1 LIFQVPATG
10 QTLAARAKT
19 ARSQALSLSGEARV
33 RGQAFRS
40 LLQALGSLSV
50 DVEAVIARLPSELGP
65 LVNGDVKGTGW
76 YPIASYAA
84 LHQAALDVTGKS
96 VAFSRALGEQATRLD
111 ARGVFQFVLRF
122 VSPESLVR
130 HADRVL
136 GLYIDGPVIDVVLLA
151 PNRGR
156 VHISSAAGY
165 TQSIWEDHY
174 GSMEALV
181 MLSGGREAKAVEIE
195 RGDDWGV
202 VELTWR

>member
-1 LIFQVPATG
+1 LISQVPANG

-50 DVEAVIARLPSELGP
+50 DVEAVVARLPSELGP
-65 LVNGDVKGTGW
+65 LVNGDVRGTGW

-84 LHQAALDVTGKS
+84 LHQAALEVTGKS

-136 GLYIDGPVIDVVLLA
+136 GLYIDGPVIDVVLLG

-156 VHISSAAGY
+156 VHISGAAGY
-165 TQSIWEDHY
+165 SPSIWEDHY

-181 MLSGGREAKAVEIE
+181 ALSGGRDARAVEIE

>member
-1 LIFQVPATG
+1 LISQVPATG

-33 RGQAFRS
+33 RGQSFRG

-50 DVEAVIARLPSELGP
+50 DVEAVVARLPSELGP

-84 LHQAALDVTGKS
+84 LHQAALEVTGKS

-122 VSPESLVR
+122 VSPESLIR

-136 GLYIDGPVIDVVLLA
+136 GLYIDGPVIDVVLLG

-165 TQSIWEDHY
+165 TPSIWEDHY

-181 MLSGGREAKAVEIE
+181 TLSGGRDAKALEIE
-195 RGDDWGV
+195 RGDDWAV

>member
-1 LIFQVPATG
+1 MISQVPATG

-19 ARSQALSLSGEARV
+19 ARSQALSLSGEARI

-40 LLQALGSLSV
+40 LLQGLGSLSV
-50 DVEAVIARLPSELGP
+50 DVEAVAARLPAELAV

-76 YPIASYAA
+76 YPIASYAS
-84 LHQAALDVTGKS
+84 LHQAALEESGLPLS
-96 VAFSRALGEQATRLD
+96 FSRALGKQATQID

-136 GLYIDGPVIDVVLLA
+136 GLYVEGPAIDVVLLGS
-151 PNRGR
+151 NRGR
-156 VHISSAAGY
+156 VHVSGAIGY
-165 TQSIWEDHY
+165 TPSIWEDSY
-174 GSMEALV
+174 GTMEALV
-181 MLSGGREAKAVEIE
+181 TLSGGRDARAVEIE

>member
-1 LIFQVPATG
+1 MISQVPATG

-19 ARSQALSLSGEARV
+19 ARSQAQSLSGEARV

-50 DVEAVIARLPSELGP
+50 DVEAVAARLPSELAV

-84 LHQAALDVTGKS
+84 LHQAVLDVADKP
-96 VAFSRALGEQATRLD
+96 VAFSRALGERATRID

-136 GLYIDGPVIDVVLLA
+136 GLYIDGPAIDVVLIGS
-151 PNRGR
+151 NRGR
-156 VHISSAAGY
+156 VHLSGAVGY
-165 TQSIWEDHY
+165 TPSIWEDHW
-174 GSMEALV
+174 GTMEALV
-181 MLSGGREAKAVEIE
+181 SLSGGRNPKAVEIE

>member
-1 LIFQVPATG
+1 MISQVPATG

-50 DVEAVIARLPSELGP
+50 DVEAVVARLPSELGP
-65 LVNGDVKGTGW
+65 LVNGDVRGTGW

-84 LHQAALDVTGKS
+84 LHQAALEVTGKP

-122 VSPESLVR
+122 CSPESLVR

-136 GLYIDGPVIDVVLLA
+136 GLYIDGPVIDVVLLG

-165 TQSIWEDHY
+165 TPSIWEDHY

-181 MLSGGREAKAVEIE
+181 TLSGGRHAKAVEIE

-202 VELTWR
+202 VELTWK

>member
-1 LIFQVPATG
+1 MISQVPATG

-19 ARSQALSLSGEARV
+19 ARSQALSLSGEARI

-50 DVEAVIARLPSELGP
+50 DVEAVVARLPPEVAT
-65 LVNGDVKGTGW
+65 LVNGDMKGTGW

-84 LHQAALDVTGKS
+84 LHQAALDVSGKPVS
-96 VAFSRALGEQATRLD
+96 FSRVVGQQATRLD

-136 GLYIDGPVIDVVLLA
+136 GLYVEGSAIDVVLLG

-156 VHISSAAGY
+156 VHISGAYGY
-165 TQSIWEDHY
+165 TPSIWEDHW
-174 GSMEALV
+174 GTMEALV
-181 MLSGGREAKAVEIE
+181 SLSGGVSPRAVEIE

-202 VELTWR
+202 VEMTWK